1 MLGKIISFTIA
12 TIILIYISR
21 ASLLHPRSHGFTR
34 FFAWEVLLALFF
46 LNVNYWFVHPFA
58 WYQIIAWILLFAS
71 IVPVVWGTVLLQ
83 QRGKPVERRAGD
95 PSLLAFEKTTS
106 LVTTGIYKTIRHPLY
121 SSLLLLAW
129 GIFFKSPS
137 WSGGGLAAAA
147 SALLYVTARLDEAEC
162 IKFFGAAYEDY
173 MNKTK
178 RFIPFVF

>member
-1 MLGKIISFTIA
+1 MLWKILAFGIA
-12 TIILIYISR
+12 TLVLVFISR
-21 ASLLHPRSHGFTR
+21 SSLLHPRTHGFHR
-34 FFAWEVLLALFF
+34 FFAWEALLALFL

-58 WYQIIAWILLFAS
+58 WYQI
-71 IVPVVWGTVLLQ
+71 VPVVWGTVLLR
-83 QRGKPVERRAGD
+83 QRGKPVERRAGG

-137 WSGGGLAAAA
+137 WPGGGLAAAA

-162 IKFFGAAYEDY
+162 VKFFGAAYEDY